1 MQRGRNIL
9 FTEEPEITYENVLD
23 VLRNVFP
30 AHIQNA
36 TQIQFLLDYDNGQQ
50 PIIRKTAKTYRPDID
65 CECSDNVAHQVSDF
79 WTSYAWGNP
88 ISLVQNGDSVN
99 NIIAEGITELNKQY
113 ELVKI
118 KSKTQEIEDL
128 SR

>member
-79 WTSYAWGNP
+79 G
-88 ISLVQNGDSVN
+88 LLMHG
-99 NIIAEGITELNKQY
+99 
-113 ELVKI
+113 
-118 KSKTQEIEDL
+118 EI
-128 SR
+128 R